1 MTQMKYSSK
10 PAELKIVQERITSQI
25 GRGNFS
31 TLATPVTD
39 TATANRKV
47 RRADSLVLVLNP
59 AITFTTAQ
67 LSFLST
73 LTNRQKDTCEA
84 YWYHT
89 DHLGSS
95 SWITDSA
102 GNPVQHLHYL
112 PWGEDYVN
120 QRLNDFDGVRYTF
133 SAKEKDSETG
143 YSYFGSRYY
152 NSDLSIWLSVD
163 PMADKYPS
171 LSPYT
176 YCANNSVK
184 IVDPNGEDLVKVTV
198 PGKNNKTQKIIVDS
212 KIADKVIAFTKA
224 MYEKYGVVVTSSF
237 RSKTRQ
243 AQMRKDWD
251 EGRRTGLLY
260 KPALKSAHSSG
271 FAIDM
276 NVSSLVNSGEVTVDE
291 LSDFAKEYGFNYGGK
306 DFNDIPH
313 FYIDEKQYYKN
324 RDEASDVND
333 KFYNSHSDIP
343 EYEPESKS
351 QEVPS
356 ERRDYYMKDNLTP
369 VDKVRVQQKFI
380 EPIN

>member
-1 MTQMKYSSK
+1 MS
-10 PAELKIVQERITSQI
+10 
-25 GRGNFS
+25 
-31 TLATPVTD
+31 
-39 TATANRKV
+39 ATA
-47 RRADSLVLVLNP
+47 S
-59 AITFTTAQ
+59 
-67 LSFLST
+67 
-73 LTNRQKDTCEA
+73 
-84 YWYHT
+84 
-89 DHLGSS
+89 
-95 SWITDSA
+95 
-102 GNPVQHLHYL
+102 
-112 PWGEDYVN
+112 
-120 QRLNDFDGVRYTF
+120 YTF
-133 SAKEKDSETG
+133 SAKERDSETG
-143 YSYFGSRYY
+143 LSYFGARYY
-152 NSDLSIWLSVD
+152 SSDLSIWLSVD

-260 KPALKSAHSSG
+260 KPALKNAHSSG